1 MQHKGETDGRET
13 VFDAGPMVWR
23 FVDTWEPV
31 PLRSDEEAPAADGR
45 GRGARGRQAG
55 IAIRTR

>member
-31 PLRSDEEAPAADGR
+31 PLRSDEEAPAADDDDDDEEPEG
-45 GRGARGRQAG
+45 GKQA
-55 IAIRTR
+55 